1 MKNDH
6 PLFGGGAPARIIHCL
21 AVAHRVDFDHLTR
34 FFVKIVK
41 KQGLKSSTFIYPR
54 PERKNVKRQGS
65 KRSSKAFFL
74 IKRAGVIIGYIYYL
88 KNDHPLFGGGAPARI
103 IHCLAVAHR
112 VDFDHLT
119 RFFVKIVKKQGLK
132 SSTFIYPRPERKNV
146 KRQGSKRSSKAFFL
160 WDNKKIS
167 GAKKE
172 EERQTMQ
179 IFNDFLA
186 RFVV

>member
-1 MKNDH
+1 MFTIWK
-6 PLFGGGAPARIIHCL
+6 AIIHCL
-21 AVAHRVDFDHLTR
+21 AVYAPGIFWISH
-34 FFVKIVK
+34 
-41 KQGLKSSTFIYPR
+41 
-54 PERKNVKRQGS
+54 
-65 KRSSKAFFL
+65 
-74 IKRAGVIIGYIYYL
+74 KRAEVILRYIYYL
-88 KNDHPLFGGGAPARI
+88 KSDHPLFGGGAPARI

-179 IFNDFLA
+179 TFNDFLA
-186 RFVV
+186 RFVVWIGGMKWNFRRSELSVIGTDQGELWHS